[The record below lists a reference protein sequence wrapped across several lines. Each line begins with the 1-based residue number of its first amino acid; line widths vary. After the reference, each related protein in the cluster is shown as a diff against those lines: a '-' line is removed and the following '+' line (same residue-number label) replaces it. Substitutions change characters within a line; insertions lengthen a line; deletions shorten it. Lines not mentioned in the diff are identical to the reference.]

1 MARLASAIVIFLVAP
16 LLTFASVAADAAE
29 PDGVTIFPTADGP
42 FMWGEPMDLEGTV
55 TENGAPVA
63 GASVNLTQLN
73 PSAASIGTVV
83 TDAAGHWTYRFTPP
97 VAASSYTLLA
107 NYVGATGTFKG
118 STNFPVSKHPT
129 TLTFSN
135 IGLRQTHEQIS
146 FDVLLSADGAGLA
159 DRVVHWDLQCWRQP
173 DGSGAASVYPN
184 VMDSTTS
191 TAGTF
196 TVTYDQEFPCA
207 EYALIAWWDGDQDY
221 QHVKDWATEPTAWHR
236 AALKLHAP
244 TSAFVNDELDTSVTV
259 LVDGAPASNRTVH
272 IRYFAPSATGPTYL
286 DVVSGP
292 DGVAA
297 IPIKAAEPS
306 NWNIYASM
314 DATDDTMAA
323 ERSVTVPVSR
333 VETDLNVSPIV
344 SSVLIGKP
352 VTIRGSLTRA
362 DGRNA
367 GVAVVV
373 QATVSGVEH
382 RYQTP
387 TDSDGTFEFVHT
399 PNAAGSVIYDVYVP
413 GDDRY
418 IYTNHPAQTVTV
430 QPYNP
435 AVTLTANKTS
445 YAAGE
450 TATFRVNITKTD
462 SRRVRVTAQEAG
474 GSAKVLYDGNV
485 PSTGLTL
492 NRTMWRNTTIV
503 ASHPADSR
511 STAAKATLKR
521 SVRLGLATK
530 ALNPLRRVGAYAVYR
545 PSADPTL
552 LTSARPVRSG
562 LCVRMTVQKYKDA
575 AWRTVATS
583 TCRTTN
589 AYGKARWTL
598 TRSHPSGTRFR
609 IAARFAGDTTNAAGT
624 GPWTYVRFR

>member
-1 MARLASAIVIFLVAP
+1 MARLACAIAILLIAP
-16 LLTFASVAADAAE
+16 LLTFASAVAEAAE
-29 PDGVTIFPTADGP
+29 PDGVTIFPSADGP

-63 GASVNLTQLN
+63 GANVELAQID
-73 PSAASIGTVV
+73 PSAAWHATVV
-83 TDAAGHWTYRFTPP
+83 TDASGRWTYRFTPP
-97 VAASSYTLLA
+97 VASRYTLHA
-107 NYVGATGTFKG
+107 SYAGADGTYEDW
-118 STNFPVSKHPT
+118 TNFDVARHPST
-129 TLTFSN
+129 FTFSDN
-135 IGLRQTHEQIS
+135 GLRQTDEQIS
-146 FDVLLSADGAGLA
+146 FDVLLSGDGAGLA
-159 DRVVHWDLQCWRQP
+159 DRVVHWDLQCWYSETSP
-173 DGSGAASVYPN
+173 VSVGRIT
-184 VMDSTTS
+184 DSTTS
-191 TAGTF
+191 AAGTF
-196 TVTYDQEFPCA
+196 TVTYDQQFPCP
-207 EYALIAWWDGDQDY
+207 EYALIAWWDGDADY
-221 QHVKDWATEPTAWHR
+221 QAAKDWATEPTAWR
-236 AALKLHAP
+236 RSDLQIHAP
-244 TSAFVNDELDTSVTV
+244 DSAYVNDDLGTSVTV
-259 LVDGAPASNRTVH
+259 LVDGVPAPNRTVH
-272 IRYFAPSATGPTYL
+272 VRYAPSTSTWSQI

-292 DGVAA
+292 DGVAS
-297 IPIKAAEPS
+297 IPIKVTEPGS
-306 NWNIYASM
+306 WHIEASM

-323 ERSVTVPVSR
+323 SRWVTVPVSQ
-333 VETDLNVSPIV
+333 VATDLSVSPMV
-344 SSVLIGKP
+344 SSVLVGNP
-352 VTIRGSLTRA
+352 VTVRGSLVRA
-362 DGRNA
+362 DGRN
-367 GVAVVV
+367 GG
-373 QATVSGVEH
+373 ATVRLSVADESGFLRDHE
-382 RYQTP
+382 T
-387 TDSDGTFEFVHT
+387 TTGSDGTFEFVDM
-399 PNAAGSVIYDVYVP
+399 PNVARPVTYYVTVP
-413 GDDRY
+413 GDNRY
-418 IYTNHPAQTVTV
+418 VAASHPAQTVTV
-430 QPYNP
+430 QPQTP

-450 TATFRVNITKTD
+450 TATFRVNLTKTD

-474 GSAKVLYDGNV
+474 GTIKVLYDGNV

-552 LTSARPVRSG
+552 VTSVRPVRSG

-598 TRSHPSGTRFR
+598 TRYHPSGSRFR
-609 IAARFAGDTTNAAGT
+609 IAARFAGDSTNAAGT

>member
-1 MARLASAIVIFLVAP
+1 MARLASAIAILLIAP
-16 LLTFASVAADAAE
+16 LLTFAAAAAEAAE
-29 PDGVTIFPTADGP
+29 PDGVTIFPTSNGP
-42 FMWGEPMDLEGTV
+42 FLWGEPMDLEGTV
-55 TENGAPVA
+55 TEGGTPVA
-63 GASVNLTQLN
+63 GASVELTQIN
-73 PSAASIGTVV
+73 PSAASVATVV
-83 TDAAGHWTYRFTPP
+83 TDATGRWTYRFTPA
-97 VAASSYTLLA
+97 VASRHTLRAS
-107 NYVGATGTFKG
+107 YVGATGAHE
-118 STNFPVSKHPT
+118 SWTNFDVVRHPT

-135 IGLRQTHEQIS
+135 NGLRQTHEQIS

-159 DRVVHWDLQCWRQP
+159 DRVVHWDLQCWREP
-173 DGSGAASVYPN
+173 DGSGASSVYPD

-191 TAGTF
+191 AAGTF
-196 TVTYDQEFPCA
+196 TVTYDQKFPCP

-221 QHVKDWATEPTAWHR
+221 QPVKDWATEPTAWHR
-236 AALKLHAP
+236 SALELHAP
-244 TSAFVNDELDTSVTV
+244 TSAFVNDQLDTSVTV
-259 LVDGAPASNRTVH
+259 LVDGAPAPNRTVH
-272 IRYFAPSATGPTYL
+272 VRYVVPGSAAWTHL

-297 IPIKAAEPS
+297 IPIEATEPG
-306 NWNIYASM
+306 NWYIEASM

-323 ERSVTVPVSR
+323 GRSVTVPVSR
-333 VETDLNVSPIV
+333 VATDLSVSPIV
-344 SSVLIGKP
+344 SSVLVGKP
-352 VTIRGSLTRA
+352 VTIRGSITRA

-367 GVAVVV
+367 GVTVVV
-373 QATVSGVEH
+373 QATESGVEH
-382 RYQTP
+382 RYQT
-387 TDSDGTFEFVHT
+387 TTGSDGAFEFVHT
-399 PNAAGSVIYDVYVP
+399 PNVAGSVIYDVYVT

-418 IYTNHPAQTVTV
+418 IDTYHPAQTVTV
-430 QPYNP
+430 QPQTP

-450 TATFRVNITKTD
+450 TATFRVNMTKTD

-552 LTSARPVRSG
+552 VTTVRPVRSG
-562 LCVRMTVQKYKDA
+562 LCVRMTVQQYKDA

-589 AYGKARWTL
+589 AYGTARWTL
-598 TRSHPSGTRFR
+598 TRSHPSGSRFR
-609 IAARFAGDTTNAAGT
+609 IAARFAGDTTNAAAT

>member
-1 MARLASAIVIFLVAP
+1 MARLASAIAILLIAP
-16 LLTFASVAADAAE
+16 LLTFASAVAEAAE
-29 PDGVTIFPTADGP
+29 PDGVTISPTSSGP

-63 GASVNLTQLN
+63 GASVDLTQMN

-97 VAASSYTLLA
+97 VAANTYTLLA
-107 NYVGATGTFKG
+107 NYVGATGTFKA
-118 STNFPVSKHPT
+118 STNFMVSKHPT
-129 TLTFSN
+129 MLSFSN
-135 IGLRQTHEQIS
+135 NGLRQTDEQIS
-146 FDVLLSADGAGLA
+146 FDVLLSGDGAGLA
-159 DRVVHWDLQCWRQP
+159 ERVVHWDLQCWYSETSP
-173 DGSGAASVYPN
+173 VSVGRIT
-184 VMDSTTS
+184 DSTTS
-191 TAGTF
+191 AAGTF
-196 TVTYDQEFPCA
+196 TVTYDQQFPCP

-221 QHVKDWATEPTAWHR
+221 QPVKSWAREPTAWR
-236 AALKLHAP
+236 RSDLKIHAP
-244 TSAFVNDELDTSVTV
+244 ASAFVNDDLDTSVTV
-259 LVDGAPASNRTVH
+259 LVDGEPAPNRTVH

-297 IPIKAAEPS
+297 IPIKAAEPG
-306 NWNIYASM
+306 NWNIYATM

-323 ERSVTVPVSR
+323 ERSVTVPVSQ
-333 VETDLNVSPIV
+333 VATDLSVSPLV
-344 SSVLIGKP
+344 TTVLVGKP
-352 VTIRGSLTRA
+352 VTIRGSLARA
-362 DGRNA
+362 DGRNE

-373 QATVSGVEH
+373 QATESGVEH
-382 RYQTP
+382 RYQT
-387 TDSDGTFEFVHT
+387 TTGSDGAFEFVHT
-399 PNAAGSVIYDVYVP
+399 PNVAGSIIYDVWVP

-430 QPYNP
+430 QPQTP

-462 SRRVRVTAQEAG
+462 SRKVRVTAQEPG
-474 GSAKVLYDGNV
+474 GSAKVLFDGNV
-485 PSTGLTL
+485 PSTGLSL

-545 PSADPTL
+545 RSADPTL
-552 LTSARPVRSG
+552 VTSVRPVRSG

-575 AWRTVATS
+575 AWRTIATS
-583 TCRTTN
+583 ACRTTN

-609 IAARFAGDTTNAAGT
+609 IAGRFAGDTTNAAAT

>member
-1 MARLASAIVIFLVAP
+1 MARLASAIAILLIAP
-16 LLTFASVAADAAE
+16 LLTFASAVAEAAE
-29 PDGVTIFPTADGP
+29 PDGVTIFPSADGP

-63 GASVNLTQLN
+63 GANVELAQID
-73 PSAASIGTVV
+73 PSAAWHATVV
-83 TDAAGHWTYRFTPP
+83 TDASGRWAYRFTPP
-97 VAASSYTLLA
+97 VASRYTLHA
-107 NYVGATGTFKG
+107 SYAGADGTYEDW
-118 STNFPVSKHPT
+118 TNFDVARHPST
-129 TLTFSN
+129 FTFSDN
-135 IGLRQTHEQIS
+135 GLRQTDEQIS
-146 FDVLLSADGAGLA
+146 FDVLLSGDGAGLA
-159 DRVVHWDLQCWRQP
+159 NRIVHWDLQCWYSETSP
-173 DGSGAASVYPN
+173 VSVGRIT
-184 VMDSTTS
+184 DSTTS
-191 TAGTF
+191 AVGTF
-196 TVTYDQEFPCA
+196 TVTYDQQFPCP

-221 QHVKDWATEPTAWHR
+221 QPVKSWAREPTAWR
-236 AALKLHAP
+236 RSDLKIHTPA
-244 TSAFVNDELDTSVTV
+244 SAFVNDDLDTSVTV
-259 LVDGAPASNRTVH
+259 LVDGAPAPNRTVH
-272 IRYFAPSATGPTYL
+272 IRYFAPNATGPTYL

-297 IPIKAAEPS
+297 IPIKATEPG
-306 NWNIYASM
+306 NWNIHATM
-314 DATDDTMAA
+314 NATDDTMAA
-323 ERSVTVPVSR
+323 ERSVTVPVSQ
-333 VETDLNVSPIV
+333 VATDLSVSPLV
-344 SSVLIGKP
+344 SSVIVGKP
-352 VTIRGSLTRA
+352 VTIRGSLARA

-367 GVAVVV
+367 GVTVVV
-373 QATVSGVEH
+373 QATESGVEH
-382 RYQTP
+382 RYQT
-387 TDSDGTFEFVHT
+387 TTGSDGAFEFVHT
-399 PNAAGSVIYDVYVP
+399 PNVAGSVIYDVWVP

-430 QPYNP
+430 QPQTP

-450 TATFRVNITKTD
+450 TATFRVNLTKTD
-462 SRRVRVTAQEAG
+462 SRRVRVTAQDAG
-474 GSAKVLYDGNV
+474 GTIKVLYDGNV

-552 LTSARPVRSG
+552 VTSVRPVRSG
-562 LCVRMTVQKYKDA
+562 LCVRMTVQKYTDA

-598 TRSHPSGTRFR
+598 TRYHPSGSRFR
-609 IAARFAGDTTNAAGT
+609 IAARFAGDSTNAAGT